1 MSKLTFIDKGVQ
13 ESLIID
19 GVEYRVDRMS
29 TYGLLKFLAEKGF
42 LNELETID
50 FTAWE
55 KSDHYKDWVEKN
67 S

>member
-19 GVEYRVDRMS
+19 GKEYRIDRLS

-42 LNELETID
+42 LNDLETID

-55 KSDHYKDWVEKN
+55 KSEEYTDWVEKN
-67 S
+67 A